1 MPTYLR
7 GHAVASNPGW
17 RNQVCPVKPGIHSH
31 DSNSWEN
38 TYCTSV
44 QDAIGRCFVVLLA
57 MWLRRRRTL
66 RLCSRMVKDMVAGAP
81 FFDPMLHKLSKR
93 VCSLSPLPLRSLA
106 ASLHLLAESPIISSL
121 SDHGNQSLTCQLVL
135 EDSLLLCF
143 PNSSSSES
151 MPTVFAWMDAAAT
164 IIFWS
169 GKMQLLFEG
178 GYHSSIYAWRTCVTT
193 LCWLEILC
201 CLILEQI

>member
-17 RNQVCPVKPGIHSH
+17 RNQVRPVKPGIHSH

-38 TYCTSV
+38 AYCTSV
-44 QDAIGRCFVVLLA
+44 QDAIGKCFVVFLA

-93 VCSLSPLPLRSLA
+93 VFSLSPVPLRSLA

-121 SDHGNQSLTCQLVL
+121 KWPWQSITDMSISAGGFTVAMLPKLIIIWIDAYCICSNGCRGYNYFLVRK
-135 EDSLLLCF
+135 
-143 PNSSSSES
+143 
-151 MPTVFAWMDAAAT
+151 DAAS
-164 IIFWS
+164 IR
-169 GKMQLLFEG
+169 GRLPR
-178 GYHSSIYAWRTCVTT
+178 IYAWRTCVTT
-193 LCWLEILC
+193 LCWLEILR
-201 CLILEQI
+201 CLILQQI